1 MEISNNIESVII
13 DIDKLTFKKQNTIND
28 DFIINLQPSK
38 ENGINVLTS
47 NVPLESDNISLKGLT
62 SANKSVAT
70 KLNSI
75 DANITRIDA
84 SIVDLYLNGGGNSN
98 NNNNNNSGGSF
109 SGVATS
115 IQFASSILSLP
126 SMASASEGKY

>member
-47 NVPLESDNISLKGLT
+47 NVPLESDNIYLKGLT

-75 DANITRIDA
+75 DANFTRIDA
-84 SIVDLYLNGGGNSN
+84 SLVDLYLNGGGNSN
-98 NNNNNNSGGSF
+98 NNKWWF
-109 SGVATS
+109 
-115 IQFASSILSLP
+115 I
-126 SMASASEGKY
+126 

>member
-47 NVPLESDNISLKGLT
+47 NVPLESDNIYLKGLT

-75 DANITRIDA
+75 DANFTRIDA
-84 SIVDLYLNGGGNSN
+84 SLVDLYLNGGGN
-98 NNNNNNSGGSF
+98 NNNNSSGSF
-109 SGVATS
+109 SGAATS
-115 IQFASSILSLP
+115 IQLGSIKFFITKCCISTARQ
-126 SMASASEGKY
+126 SINI